1 LQFSPIKIFFATDAP
16 LKNKP
21 LVVGCRTLA
30 APSRL
35 RKKSVRGEIG
45 SIFGDTK
52 SSPATDLAFL
62 GQLCVIYFFALFA
75 KTTFSAAC

>member
-1 LQFSPIKIFFATDAP
+1 MSSI
-16 LKNKP
+16 
-21 LVVGCRTLA
+21 
-30 APSRL
+30 RL

-45 SIFGDTK
+45 GIFGDTK

-62 GQLCVIYFFALFA
+62 GQLCAIYFFALFA